1 MTMTAA
7 RTAKTRIRTARA
19 ELALAR
25 SEVRR
30 DLEPWREAFNRHRT
44 AWIVAGGF
52 AGGLALAWLPTR
64 LWAKV
69 GAVAGSGAAMAARS
83 LLTPMIAGA
92 LLARKQ
98 PSAAPVVQD
107 RPDVA
112 AD

>member
-1 MTMTAA
+1 MTTA
-7 RTAKTRIRTARA
+7 RTAKTRIRNART

-30 DLEPWREAFNRHRT
+30 DLEPWRATFDRHRT

-64 LWAKV
+64 LWARI

-92 LLARKQ
+92 LIARKQ
-98 PSAAPVVQD
+98 SPAVSAPVAADQH
-107 RPDVA
+107 DVA